1 MNEDINRLKVI
12 ACQRAA
18 KERLRGLSKNEMIR
32 LRHELEIIERTGTAK
47 QFSDIIAADKAAE
60 QGDFYAV
67 GAANCSF
74 LLYCA
79 NATTINPLW
88 TNSPFERFIN
98 PLKVNADFKV
108 HYEISRNRFTAK
120 VEPEDIYL
128 DEAIYKRAKCAHII
142 DPMLKEISKKYLP
155 SGNYQFVKEVLEDSE
170 DIIVWQEQGMEL
182 LHRMG
187 GFSYAEADILR
198 SEGGKG
204 LWKKSEWY
212 SPRRKKFLEHAIF
225 CGYDYY
231 FADKYFRYIFEA
243 GPYAYVHA
251 AVAAQ
256 VLFD

>member
-1 MNEDINRLKVI
+1 MGEYFRNVARGQSHRTDWEYTQEVQLQKQALHLSPPLLQGYETSECRQVRDICK
-12 ACQRAA
+12 
-18 KERLRGLSKNEMIR
+18 
-32 LRHELEIIERTGTAK
+32 
-47 QFSDIIAADKAAE
+47 
-60 QGDFYAV
+60 GDLQVY
-67 GAANCSF
+67 
-74 LLYCA
+74 
-79 NATTINPLW
+79 
-88 TNSPFERFIN
+88 
-98 PLKVNADFKV
+98 
-108 HYEISRNRFTAK
+108 
-120 VEPEDIYL
+120 IYL
-128 DEAIYKRAKCAHII
+128 DEAIYKRAKCAHFI

-231 FADKYFRYIFEA
+231 FADKYFRYICKTYGRNDCFTS
-243 GPYAYVHA
+243 PPQRHA
-251 AVAAQ
+251 I
-256 VLFD
+256 